1 MARLK
6 ITRAN
11 GDVTEHQITPR
22 IEYAF
27 EIYAKMGF
35 HRAFRELERQTDLF
49 WLAWECIR
57 STGETVKS
65 FGPEFLDTLV
75 KVEVLDDEP
84 LG

>member
-1 MARLK
+1 MAKLK

-27 EIYAKMGF
+27 ELYAKMGF
-35 HRAFRELERQTDLF
+35 HKAFRDLERQTDVYF
-49 WLAWECIR
+49 LAHECLR
-57 STGETVKS
+57 SAGITVPV
-65 FGPEFLDTLV
+65 FGAEFLDTLA
-75 KVEVLDDEP
+75 KVEVLDDDP

>member
-57 STGETVKS
+57 STGETVKN

>member
-57 STGETVKS
+57 SSGETVKS